1 MITELSSRQLAYS
14 IASAIRIT
22 GLGRTSL
29 YREIS
34 AGRLIAH
41 KVGRR
46 TLIHAEDL
54 DRWLASQPIV
64 SSRPGTVVRS

>member
-14 IASAIRIT
+14 VASAIRIT

-54 DRWLASQPIV
+54 DRWLASQPTMV
-64 SSRPGTVVRS
+64 ARPDREERA